1 MDTKRIY
8 TLTHTLRITLF
19 ATATSLLTACATT
32 SDSGIPA
39 PVAIWDDQKLEYQ
52 AAQEIRASDPGF
64 GSAHL
69 VIVSRDGIVLLAG
82 EVETEELK
90 AKAAEVVNT
99 LAPVRSVHNELEVG
113 GPISLVARSNDSWLT
128 TKVKTKLVAHGAIDS
143 DRINV
148 TTENGV
154 VFLMGTVPREQAR
167 YAVEVTQTVFGI
179 SKIVKVFEYT
189 D

>member
-1 MDTKRIY
+1 MDTKRIH
-8 TLTHTLRITLF
+8 TLTDILRSILLGSVV
-19 ATATSLLTACATT
+19 ATFGACTT
-32 SDSGIPA
+32 TPTGVPA

-52 AAQEIRASDPGF
+52 VAQEIRASDPGF
-64 GSAHL
+64 DSAHL
-69 VIVSRDGIVLLAG
+69 VIVSRSGVVLLAG

-90 AKAAEVVNT
+90 AKAGEVANT
-99 LAPVRSVHNELEVG
+99 LTPVRNVHNELAVG

-128 TKVKTKLVAHGAIDS
+128 TKVKTKLVAHGAIES

-154 VFLMGTVPREQAR
+154 VFLMGTVTRDQAR
-167 YAVEVTQTVFGI
+167 YAIEVTQSVFGI
-179 SKIVKVFEYT
+179 SNIVKVFEYT

>member
-8 TLTHTLRITLF
+8 TLNGLSRC
-19 ATATSLLTACATT
+19 LLLMCALSALAACTT
-32 SDSGIPA
+32 TPTGVPA

-52 AAQEIRASDPGF
+52 VAQEIRASDPGF
-64 GSAHL
+64 DSAHL
-69 VIVSRDGIVLLAG
+69 VIVCRSGIVLIAG
-82 EVETEELK
+82 EVESEELK
-90 AKAAEVVNT
+90 VKAGEVANS
-99 LAPVRSVHNELEVG
+99 LEPVRTVHNELEIG

-154 VFLMGTVPREQAR
+154 VFLLGTVSKEQAR